1 MTFEQKKAK
10 LKRYRKLFH
19 KKNNLKRDL
28 EEFEIRA
35 KTAATHITPPD
46 FDSIITAGGRKESK
60 QQIYAERDSRK
71 ELLLAQYQNIS
82 NECNKILRAIFRIKN
97 LDWQNTVYEYYIL
110 GMSLKE
116 IAYSDHISEA
126 TAKRWRNKGIDVIKF

>member
-1 MTFEQKKAK
+1 MTLEQKKAK

-19 KKNNLKRDL
+19 KKNNLKRDI

-46 FDSIITAGGRKESK
+46 FEAVITAGGKKLSK
-60 QQIYAERDSRK
+60 QQVYTERDSRK
-71 ELLLAQYQNIS
+71 ELLLMQYQKITQ
-82 NECNKILRAIFRIKN
+82 ECNKILRAIFKIEN
-97 LDWQNTVYEYYIL
+97 LDYQNTVYEYYIL

-116 IAYSDHISEA
+116 IAYSDHISES
-126 TAKRWRNKGIDVIKF
+126 TAKRWRNKGIEKIKF